1 MPQLLMVVVHGLAM
15 KTGRI
20 VNMKTFVSFYNG
32 DGRAD
37 WTFAVQ
43 IVFKDVARRLVR
55 PVKRGNP
62 AAAVSRSRE
71 VLEGRAATLRDPRRA
86 LGRAGERAGSK
97 VGKAARGGER
107 SPPRLSKGAHERPT
121 GRQKSGQASEGV
133 LMPLRRVLSWLLAYA
148 SIASLSAVHAQ
159 SVRSDQQ

>member
-55 PVKRGNP
+55 PVKRKSSSGCIP
-62 AAAVSRSRE
+62 IARS
-71 VLEGRAATLRDPRRA
+71 
-86 LGRAGERAGSK
+86 S
-97 VGKAARGGER
+97 
-107 SPPRLSKGAHERPT
+107 
-121 GRQKSGQASEGV
+121 
-133 LMPLRRVLSWLLAYA
+133 
-148 SIASLSAVHAQ
+148 
-159 SVRSDQQ
+159 